1 MSNKLIKDTKPAGN
15 KIRIDDGSK
24 VYDIEN
30 QRGEIV
36 GQFVFTP
43 SDMGIIERYEHF
55 IKTFEALEERLNGI
69 QNDTQNDT
77 DELQLK
83 KEVEAEIKEEIDYL
97 FASDVSS
104 SFFKTISPLTPLESG
119 EFYVENIVYAVKG
132 VIEAET
138 GKRLG
143 KAKSRASKYTQKYH
157 K

>member
-1 MSNKLIKDTKPAGN
+1 MSNKLVKDVKPTGN

-30 QRGEIV
+30 QRGETL

-43 SDMGIIERYEHF
+43 SDMGIVERYDHT
-55 IKTFEALEERLNGI
+55 IKVFENLQERLNG
-69 QNDTQNDT
+69 NESDT
-77 DELQLK
+77 DGLQIK

-97 FASDVSS
+97 FASDVSG
-104 SFFKTISPLTPLESG
+104 SFFKTISPFTPLESG
-119 EFYVENIVYAVKG
+119 EFYVENIIYAVKS
-132 VIEAET
+132 VVEAET